1 MALLYGN
8 HEHGIVFRSLFNLF
22 IMNTKSFETVQ
33 LVHEYLTTTDDALSS
48 NVCRA
53 FGLSQGKHFLYDL
66 RVRMGALDSL
76 QNAHNGNL
84 PADGPIGS
92 SLSAPATLKRA
103 IFRLSDE
110 VFNTHELRNLANLTA
125 GNFSRTLRKLECE
138 GLIER
143 VSFTRPYQFRR
154 CPQIRPDFTKV
165 FMEVHGLIDPPS
177 SIPLRHLPILA
188 NRALCGKSIDGMEL
202 MKAVTDMASRYSR
215 ISLPLP
221 PTRALEPF
229 LLAVLKGAGDYRAV
243 TRELEKVLR
252 EAKAIRGAFDRLSSK
267 GGFPIP
273 LAGFTMPHEWFSLF
287 EQPGKI
293 SSFVEAITD
302 ALGAELHPKEAE
314 SVTDQAIEKTLEELR
329 NQGIAGRYD
338 PLEKAMIDIS
348 PSFHDLALSILHDNI
363 RKYVKKVDLP
373 VRKFNVKELY
383 RKVALEMVQDKIG
396 GSAGWNKYTTYG

>member
-1 MALLYGN
+1 
-8 HEHGIVFRSLFNLF
+8 
-22 IMNTKSFETVQ
+22 MNSTSFTAIQ
-33 LVHEYLTTTDDALSS
+33 LVYDYQVATEDTLTID
-48 NVCRA
+48 VCKSL
-53 FGLSQGKHFLYDL
+53 GLPYGKHYFFDL
-66 RVRMGALDSL
+66 RRRLASFDSSECV
-76 QNAHNGNL
+76 QNGNL
-84 PADGPIGS
+84 SADWPIGS
-92 SLSAPATLKRA
+92 RLSAPAALKRA
-103 IFRLSDE
+103 IMALPDDTFTTNELWHQTGLSIE
-110 VFNTHELRNLANLTA
+110 TMSKA
-125 GNFSRTLRKLECE
+125 LRKLENE
-138 GLIER
+138 GVITR
-143 VSFTRPYQFRR
+143 VSSTRPIKWRR
-154 CPQIRPDFTKV
+154 CPQIRLDFTKV
-165 FMEVHGLIDPPS
+165 FMEIHGLIDPPS